1 MQNRSEP
8 VRSRLPTFSSSD
20 NGVKGNLLFLNSV
33 GEGISAAFGG
43 RNVSG
48 PSELRLPNRLLR
60 RLVSFGF
67 VDVPVGFVGVGG
79 SSSTLDWLS
88 LLPEGEF
95 AFSSPSTLTK
105 LAFRV
110 NDWLLVGAVK
120 ILELRSNN
128 IDAGFWLCDPNGVLG
143 VPNSG

>member
-1 MQNRSEP
+1 M
-8 VRSRLPTFSSSD
+8 
-20 NGVKGNLLFLNSV
+20 
-33 GEGISAAFGG
+33 
-43 RNVSG
+43 SG

-60 RLVSFGF
+60 RLFSFCF
-67 VDVPVGFVGVGG
+67 MEALVGFVGVGG

-88 LLPEGEF
+88 WLPEGEF

-110 NDWLLVGAVK
+110 KEWLLVGAAN
-120 ILELRSNN
+120 ILELRLN
-128 IDAGFWLCDPNGVLG
+128 IIGVSVWMCDPNGVLG